1 MWKRLIVAVPLALVG
16 AVWFYWISLPWPVRL
31 GTHDP
36 QSTAV
41 MRQRIGEARAR
52 GDDLDIRHDWVP
64 LARISPRLQRAVIV
78 AEDGRFRDHGGIDW
92 DALREEFRY
101 TGDAEFSV
109 FDAGDRRALIQSLR
123 YYRANRHRI
132 RGRSTITQQVA
143 KNLYL
148 STDRSTVRKLEEFVL
163 ARRLERFL
171 TKDRILEIYLNIVEW
186 GPGVFGAEAAA
197 RHYFS
202 RSAADLTMDQ
212 AAALAATLPHP
223 LTSNPRTRP
232 GRMEWR
238 KQMILSRMGGSGTV
252 TTVPLEPEGE
262 ADRPMGEAV
271 ELPPP
276 DVPGDVPPDVPG
288 ADTSGPPARDPGG
301 VAPAEPDTASPG
313 QDRGSG
319 VGASPA

>member
-1 MWKRLIVAVPLALVG
+1 MWKRLIVAAPLALAG
-16 AVWFYWISLPWPVRL
+16 AAWFYWISLPWPIRL

-52 GDDLDIRHDWVP
+52 GEELEIRRDWVP

-78 AEDGRFRDHGGIDW
+78 AEDGRFREHGGIEW
-92 DALREEFRY
+92 AALREEFRY
-101 TGDAEFSV
+101 TGDDEFSV
-109 FDAGDRRALIQSLR
+109 FDAGDLRALVESLR

-148 STDRSTVRKLEEFVL
+148 STDRSAVRKLEEFVL

-171 TKDRILEIYLNIVEW
+171 TKDRILEIYLNVVEW

-202 RSAADLTMDQ
+202 RSAADLTTDQ

-238 KQMILSRMGGSGTV
+238 KQMILSRMGGTGTV
-252 TTVPLEPEGE
+252 TTVPLEPEG
-262 ADRPMGEAV
+262 AVDRPMGEAV

-276 DVPGDVPPDVPG
+276 DLPD
-288 ADTSGPPARDPGG
+288 ADTSGQTAPDPGEVPPALPDTTPPHQAPDADAGAPPAS
-301 VAPAEPDTASPG
+301 APA
-313 QDRGSG
+313 
-319 VGASPA
+319 